1 MYHIRH
7 LLWSRSHGMRMGKA
21 PRRPRCL
28 PLRLEALEDRCL
40 PAPMTF
46 TVTTDKDNGDNVH
59 PTAGSLRAAILAA
72 NANTGFTN
80 TIDFKIPSGGGGFEH
95 VIQPPTPLPPITNP
109 VVINGYSQFAS
120 SPNTNP
126 SGSDDA
132 FIEIEIDGILAPAA
146 SNGLDIAA
154 GGAGTIIKGLVIGD
168 WGVGIHVDASSVA
181 ITGDSI
187 GKDFQNPSIDIG
199 NGIGISLL
207 ANGNTVGG
215 ANATARNIISGN
227 EDGVVVAGAG
237 LNTVEG
243 NLIGTDNS
251 AKAGAGNSTG
261 VLLIDG
267 AMNTVGGMAP
277 GDVNVISANLVA
289 GVVIQGGNKN
299 VLERNLIGT
308 DSTGAA
314 PLGNGSFGVVLITG
328 TSANTIGG
336 TSAGAAN
343 VISANGAQGVVIQGA
358 TKNLLEGNMIGTNS
372 LGTKALGN
380 GSVAVL
386 ITNGSSGNTI
396 GGAMLG
402 AGNLL
407 SGQHFGVDIRGA
419 SNNLVEGNFI
429 GTNVLGDA
437 ALPNF
442 QDGVKIEAG
451 STGNIVGGAG
461 LPQAPGLAGPNPAAG
476 NLISGNGIGVEISDG
491 GTTKNIVQGN
501 LIGTNLGGD
510 AALSNGGGVAFDNGA
525 SGNTV
530 GGLTPPSSA
539 PQDVVGNVIS
549 GSLTDGVGMV
559 SGTSGNLV
567 EGNFIGTNE
576 AGTVAVPNGLDGV
589 FCIDTS
595 ANTVGGT
602 AAGAGNVI
610 SGNRNGVG
618 MEAGSGNLVLGNRIG
633 CNAAGTSAL
642 PNSGDGIFIEAIGG
656 GNTVGGTAA
665 GAGNII
671 SGNTGDGVHMFAVT
685 SKNFVEGNLIGLTP
699 TVTLPND
706 FGVVISGG
714 ASANRIGGT
723 TPAAGNVISGNA
735 NDGVLIS
742 DSGTTGNLVQGN
754 RIGTDMS
761 GELGA
766 GNAQYGVVLSAAVRN
781 TVGGTGQGAGNLI
794 SGNHAGGVE
803 LIGSAD
809 HNQVAANSIGTDKM
823 GKFSVANLTDGVDIF
838 GGTNNLI
845 GGKGGFGPTGQ
856 GNLISGNDRDGVR
869 ISGETS
875 SGNVVA
881 GNWIG
886 TNITGSTGLGNVG
899 HGVFVFAGAHDNH
912 VGSATGIGNVIA
924 FNQQNGVVVGGSA
937 SDVGAIHNAILFNS
951 IFSDGSLGIDL
962 GNNGVTMNT
971 NPSPHSGPNRFQ
983 NFPVIVQAGATASST
998 TFAATLDSIPS
1009 QSFVVQFFA
1018 SPMPGALGYG
1028 EGQTLLATTTLP
1040 TNASGSGD
1048 VTLTLPQNL
1057 AGQWVSATATDSAD
1071 DTSEF
1076 SKALQVKKI
1085 AGLSTAGTF
1094 MPPMSAL
1101 PRTQPEIV
1109 APPLGEAPISAH
1121 NPAPASALA
1130 EWLAMGKPGPSEVPS
1145 PDPGAARPVS
1155 ATDELD
1161 DFFMIWGSMTQPAA
1175 LVVG

>member
-1 MYHIRH
+1 M
-7 LLWSRSHGMRMGKA
+7 
-21 PRRPRCL
+21 
-28 PLRLEALEDRCL
+28 LEDRCL

-46 TVTTDKDNGDNVH
+46 MVTTAKDNGDNVH
-59 PTAGSLRAAILAA
+59 PTAGSLRAATLAA
-72 NANTGFTN
+72 NANNGFTN
-80 TIDFKIPSGGGGFEH
+80 TIDFKIPGNFGGF
-95 VIQPPTPLPPITNP
+95 IQPPTPLPPITNP
-109 VVINGYSQFAS
+109 VVINGYSQTAS

-126 SGSDDA
+126 SGSDNA
-132 FIEIEIDGILAPAA
+132 VFQIAVDGSSAPVA
-146 SNGLDIAA
+146 SNGFDIASS
-154 GGAGTIIKGLVIGD
+154 GAGTIIKGLAVTN
-168 WGVGIHVDASSVA
+168 WGVGIHVDASAVA
-181 ITGDSI
+181 ITGDQI
-187 GKDFQNPSIDIG
+187 GDG

-215 ANATARNIISGN
+215 ANAAARNIISGN
-227 EDGVVVAGAG
+227 EDGVVVAGAD

-243 NLIGTDNS
+243 NLFGTDSS
-251 AKAGAGNSTG
+251 AMSGDANATG
-261 VLLIDG
+261 VLVING
-267 AMNTVGGMAP
+267 AMNTVGGTAP

-289 GVVIQGGNKN
+289 GVVIQGGTKN

-308 DSTGAA
+308 DPTGAA

-358 TKNLLEGNMIGTNS
+358 NKNLLEGNMVGTNS

-380 GSVAVL
+380 GGFGAGVL
-386 ITNGSSGNTI
+386 IDNGSSGNTI
-396 GGAMLG
+396 GGATPG

-419 SNNLVEGNFI
+419 SNNRVEGNFI

-442 QDGVKIEAG
+442 LDGVRIEAG

-461 LPQAPGLAGPNPAAG
+461 LPLAPGLAGPTSAAG
-476 NLISGNGIGVEISDG
+476 NLISGNGIGVEISDV
-491 GTTKNIVQGN
+491 GTTKNLVQGN

-510 AALSNGGGVAFDNGA
+510 AALSNGGGVALDLGA

-530 GGLTPPSSA
+530 GGLTPPSGT
-539 PQDVVGNVIS
+539 PEDVVGNVIS

-559 SGTSGNLV
+559 DSTSGNLV

-576 AGTVAVPNGLDGV
+576 DGTVAVPNGLDGV
-589 FCIDTS
+589 LCIGT

-610 SGNRNGVG
+610 SGNRSGVSI
-618 MEAGSGNLVLGNRIG
+618 ESGSGNLLLGNRIG

-642 PNSGDGIFIEAIGG
+642 PNSGDGISIEAIGG

-671 SGNTGDGVHMFAVT
+671 SGNTGDGVHIFAVT
-685 SKNFVEGNLIGLTP
+685 SKNILEGNLIGLTP

-706 FGVVISGG
+706 FGVVISG

-742 DSGTTGNLVQGN
+742 DSGTSGNLVEGN

-766 GNAQYGVVLSAAVRN
+766 GNAQYGVVLAGANRN
-781 TVGGTGQGAGNLI
+781 TVGGAVAGAGNLI

-803 LIGSAD
+803 IVGAAD
-809 HNQVAANSIGTDKM
+809 HNQVAANFIGSDKM
-823 GKFSVANLTDGVDIF
+823 GKVSVANLTDGVDIF

-886 TNITGSTGLGNVG
+886 TNITGSAGLGNVG
-899 HGVFVFAGAHDNH
+899 HGVFVFGGAHDNH

-937 SDVGAIHNAILFNS
+937 SDVGAIHNAIRFNS

-962 GNNGVTMNT
+962 GNNGVTLNT
-971 NPSPHSGPNRFQ
+971 NPSPHVGPNRFQ
-983 NFPVIVQAGATASST
+983 NFPVTVQAVATASST
-998 TFAATLDSIPS
+998 TIAATLDSGPS

-1018 SPMPGALGYG
+1018 TPVPGVLGYG
-1028 EGQTLLATTTLP
+1028 EGQTLLATTMLP

-1048 VTLTLPQNL
+1048 VTLTLPQDL
-1057 AGQWVSATATDSAD
+1057 AGQWVSATATDTAG

-1085 AGLSTAGTF
+1085 AGLSTVDTLMSLVGSLPTGQPQVAAEELTRAPALAGHQAPV
-1094 MPPMSAL
+1094 MPPDDEEVAAIDYPSSRSAL
-1101 PRTQPEIV
+1101 FRGV
-1109 APPLGEAPISAH
+1109 
-1121 NPAPASALA
+1121 PALRRGLPAT
-1130 EWLAMGKPGPSEVPS
+1130 G
-1145 PDPGAARPVS
+1145 
-1155 ATDELD
+1155 ELD
-1161 DFFMIWGSMTQPAA
+1161 DFFLIWGGRLEGLS
-1175 LVVG
+1175 